1 MSFLMKPKSF
11 LAQIDS
17 KGTTDAT
24 WTLTSN
30 EVLTFVFINYSKS
43 VIGVCIFALSLFL
56 CVPDRLMAIIC
67 AHPPVCAIDALIGAC
82 ALASST
88 KMSERARRSR
98 ETSRRLRL
106 FRSPSPWALIALL
119 LSCHNYSW
127 IEDFFN
133 YSFLGNVGWRIPIRF
148 LLFND

>member
-11 LAQIDS
+11 LTQIDS
-17 KGTTDAT
+17 KGTTHVS

-30 EVLTFVFINYSKS
+30 KVLTFVLNNYSECYWHLYFCS
-43 VIGVCIFALSLFL
+43 LSLFL

-82 ALASST
+82 SLASST
-88 KMSERARRSR
+88 KMRAWRGR

-119 LSCHNYSW
+119 LSCHNVSW
-127 IEDFFN
+127 IDDFFN
-133 YSFLGNVGWRIPIRF
+133 YSFLGNIGWRIPIRF